1 MSSFESGKRTVSK
14 PIEIRNMTAVAAIA
28 LLARAFPKCFF
39 ILETR
44 RVPLKVG
51 IRADIIAKLGAE
63 PTALQIALQFYTHNK
78 IYLKKLVA
86 GAQRFD
92 LAGEPAGI
100 VTADQEAQA
109 KEILA
114 RRLLKRKQARQ
125 PEAQP

>member
-1 MSSFESGKRTVSK
+1 MFLPPRGE
-14 PIEIRNMTAVAAIA
+14 
-28 LLARAFPKCFF
+28 ARAAQG
-39 ILETR
+39 R
-44 RVPLKVG
+44 NSR
-51 IRADIIAKLGAE
+51 DIIAKLSGAE
-63 PTALQIALQFYTHNK
+63 PTALQIAMQFYTHNK

-125 PEAQP
+125 PEARP